1 MLQALP
7 LFPLST
13 VLFPGGVLPLQVF
26 EVRYLDLMN
35 RCEQSGEPF
44 GVIGLSSGEEVRR
57 APKAGQAQAPGE
69 SLMDVGTAA
78 QLEQVTRPQ
87 AGLMGVLARGTRRF
101 RLHRSHVLPHGLW
114 MGDVEWLPDDLPAPC
129 PDELL
134 PLSRRLL
141 RLREE
146 LAREMGREM
155 GREVTRQVAGP
166 GEIDLPA
173 AGDPLWQ
180 DAGWVANRWAERLPL
195 PLAERQRLMTLD
207 NPVWRLELVGEW
219 LERLQRAAS

>member
-13 VLFPGGVLPLQVF
+13 VLFPGGLLPLQVF

-44 GVIGLSSGEEVRR
+44 GVIGLRSGDEVRR
-57 APKAGQAQAPGE
+57 APRPGEAQAPGE
-69 SLMDVGTAA
+69 SLLDVGTAA
-78 QLEQVTRPQ
+78 QIERLTRPQ

-101 RLHRSHVLPHGLW
+101 RLHRSHALPHGLW
-114 MGDVEWLPDDLPAPC
+114 MGEVEWLPDDLPAPC
-129 PDELL
+129 PDELR
-134 PLSRRLL
+134 PLSQRLL

-146 LAREMGREM
+146 LATE
-155 GREVTRQVAGP
+155 VAGQGDTP
-166 GEIDLPA
+166 VEVDLPA
-173 AGDPLWQ
+173 AGDPRWQ

-219 LERLQRAAS
+219 LERLHRAAS

>member
-114 MGDVEWLPDDLPAPC
+114 MGDVEWLPDDLPAAC

-146 LAREMGREM
+146 LAVKWPARWRGKARSTCPPRATPAGRTQ
-155 GREVTRQVAGP
+155 GGWPTGGP
-166 GEIDLPA
+166 SACPC
-173 AGDPLWQ
+173 
-180 DAGWVANRWAERLPL
+180 RWP
-195 PLAERQRLMTLD
+195 
-207 NPVWRLELVGEW
+207 NVSG
-219 LERLQRAAS
+219 